1 MRRLTIAV
9 ALLLLA
15 PVALAQVYK
24 WTDAHGTVHYS
35 ETPPAQGV
43 HYTQVT
49 TSGGSRA
56 ATPQAPAAQPENGS
70 PAQPA
75 KASSAPVADT
85 PENRAALC
93 ASLKSNLALLNS
105 STPVVRQDGGT
116 TKALDD
122 TQRKQEA
129 ATANAQY
136 AQYCS
141 AR

>member
-15 PVALAQVYK
+15 PAALAQVYK

-43 HYTQVT
+43 HYSQLNTA
-49 TSGGSRA
+49 GSANA
-56 ATPQAPAAQPENGS
+56 AAPQPAASKPES
-70 PAQPA
+70 STPEPAP
-75 KASSAPVADT
+75 ASSAPIADT

-93 ASLKSNLALLNS
+93 ASLTSNLALLNGKA
-105 STPVVRQDGGT
+105 PVVRQEGGAP
-116 TKALDD
+116 KALDD
-122 TQRKQEA
+122 AQRKQEIA
-129 ATANAQY
+129 SANAQY

-141 AR
+141 GK

>member
-49 TSGGSRA
+49 TTGSSRAVIPQASANKADGGSQEQ
-56 ATPQAPAAQPENGS
+56 T
-70 PAQPA
+70 A
-75 KASSAPVADT
+75 KAAAAPVADT
-85 PENRAALC
+85 PANRVAFCAAL
-93 ASLKSNLALLNS
+93 KGNLALLNS
-105 STPVVRQDGGT
+105 STPVLRQDAGAP
-116 TKALDD
+116 KALDD

-141 AR
+141 AK